1 MRQIRRE
8 NERQYQKWLLVLR
21 ETLGKIGI
29 SFIWNF
35 LLKARVLTISKW
47 NRLVCLCL
55 VLPECL
61 SVKICCTSPADSE
74 ANLDGA
80 DAESPFRLFFS
91 FSATLKNS
99 SKREKVGNL
108 SPFWDWWAKSLF
120 VSIIVVKYGAFPSS
134 NNGLLREKKKYG
146 QAICW
151 RYQRALSRF
160 RARLRVLNLIARL
173 CQLFFKRISRLKFAN

>member
-120 VSIIVVKYGAFPSS
+120 VSTIFVKYNFFPALTMAAGA
-134 NNGLLREKKKYG
+134 KKKDSG
-146 QAICW
+146 AAICS
-151 RYQRALSRF
+151 RYQRVLSRF
-160 RARLRVLNLIARL
+160 WARLRILNLIARL
-173 CQLFFKRISRLKFAN
+173 C